1 MATTERRALTN
12 RLAADDAARPQAAL
26 RRVRRA
32 VLLLA
37 AVTVI
42 GTAGYMLLMGW
53 SLLDALYMTVITVG
67 TIGYEE
73 VHDLSN
79 DPAGRLWTIVLI
91 IGGVGSL
98 AYAASTVGEFIIEG
112 TVRGYFQRRR
122 MEAAIDKLSGHYILC
137 GYGRVGRE
145 IADEFATEGVDFVVI
160 DREESNIEECLQK
173 GYLALLGDASEDELL
188 EQVGVRRA
196 KGLVAALGSDA
207 DNMFVVVSAREMDPD
222 LYIVAR
228 VESHTSAHKLKI
240 AGADRTLS
248 PYAVGGRRLARMTI
262 HPFIVDYLDMITSGD
277 EEEGLRFRLEEFEVD
292 AGSPLVDRTVG
303 QLRAAEEETG
313 ARLLA
318 IRHKDNRF
326 NTNPS
331 ADDKILPGD
340 VLIVLGTREQVTRIE
355 RLVED
360 K

>member
-1 MATTERRALTN
+1 LT
-12 RLAADDAARPQAAL
+12 AI
-26 RRVRRA
+26 
-32 VLLLA
+32 
-37 AVTVI
+37 TII
-42 GTAGYMLLMGW
+42 GTLGYVLLMGW

-91 IGGVGSL
+91 ISGVASL
-98 AYAASTVGEFIIEG
+98 AYAASTIGEFIVEG

-145 IADEFATEGVDFVVI
+145 IADEFAAEGVDFMVI
-160 DREESNIEECLQK
+160 DQEEPNIEECLQN

-188 EQVGVRRA
+188 EQAGVRRA
-196 KGLVAALGSDA
+196 EGLVTALDSDA
-207 DNMFVVVSAREMDPD
+207 ANMFVVVSAREVNPN
-222 LYIVAR
+222 LYIVSR
-228 VESHTSAHKLKI
+228 VEADTSARKLQV

-262 HPFIVDYLDMITSGD
+262 HPFIVDYLDMISSGG
-277 EEEGLRFRLEEFEVD
+277 EESVQFRLEEFEVD
-292 AGSPLVDRTVG
+292 DNSPLVNRTVG
-303 QLRAAEEETG
+303 QLRAAELETG

-318 IRHKDNRF
+318 IYHKDKRF

-331 ADDKILPGD
+331 PEDKILPGD

-360 K
+360 QQE